1 MAKTQVKN
9 YVFKPGLGLDDNLFP
24 NAYSLLESN
33 KTFIIKETVAWI
45 QSQIDA
51 GASGFVGYT
60 YNSAKCERD
69 IGYVLDAFLNDLRY
83 GGNEQLRNTVK
94 YYWDQ
99 GVSQLDGD
107 RQPEIQSYTF
117 IGTLI
122 DEYVL
127 TNIEYARINTEV
139 AQTFNPSIDAIQA
152 EEAAFTKL
160 AQLVTDTVE
169 TITSYSYTIT
179 AEPSGVGTIK
189 LGNRYDTEDL
199 LLITNVTKNEI
210 IYNFSNPD
218 TGAVVSL
225 NTSNITADEDYPKFL
240 QNTDAITTITLK
252 YNTSTHSASD
262 QLQILTEKTENGKS
276 ITTVRPFDFGTDAIE
291 RTRHA
296 APVSMLDADFEYG
309 LQPTKWAAIGTMR
322 GYPSIYEIPGTDTP
336 VVTVTSDASFGNTT
350 EEFDIEMTNS
360 STNHYSINSG
370 RDRLGNLI
378 GDDPIITVREGDTI
392 NIVVNTPGSNNY
404 RMFFKTTPT
413 HDSTTDLIP
422 GVTGQGAET
431 GQTISWTTSIGDAGS
446 YFYVA
451 QGYTNMEGI
460 IRVTEADPLAGFGQ
474 SKITITTVTPHGV
487 SVGEP
492 ITVKALEDSV
502 TGASRAEGSFVVSD
516 VEGSNQ
522 LSYFAK
528 AKVGSV
534 PGTVIATSYTQLRQA
549 GFYTGATIGDP
560 SFEIVSNGTSG
571 TLSLELGVL
580 QGSTILP
587 FDGISPEVGAPLAGD
602 VAINPD
608 AQVTGV
614 NDTSAGGGEYITVEI
629 DGDYESGDSAID
641 VVDATGVVANL
652 ALDRGDGF
660 ATFVSSVD
668 GNTLNLSNA
677 LADDFTGNE
686 TDYLSV
692 SGSNVLTTGSEVSVN
707 ISRTGGAYN
716 ITSFTDA
723 GTGYELGDRLI
734 ISGTTLGGLT
744 PEHDLEILVNSV
756 VSDGSIDTFTTEG
769 SSFDGVAT
777 VSNLTP
783 AANGGNGSGQLFD
796 ISFTDNVYSVSVAAG
811 DTSSNFIQND
821 VIKILG
827 SSIPQGSDPTN
838 DVFVTVTGVDGS
850 GKITS
855 ATASGTAPDAVVEY
869 TGVAYSGG
877 SGTGAAFDVTRTG
890 TVYSVSI
897 QSGQQGINYVPT
909 DTITVL
915 GTSLGG
921 TSPTNDVTIT
931 VDNVDGAGGI
941 TDFSVSGVAVNT
953 GTADGILG
961 DPLIGEQ
968 FQLSV
973 SLNAGTYSLD
983 NIDTAGQNYGVGQTF
998 TIPGTQLIGETP
1010 TNDLTITI
1018 DSIGV
1023 NRSITGVSLSGT
1035 AAGATATYSDVTPSN
1050 LQPVGVG
1057 ALFNITRDD
1066 GAYAISLVSAG
1077 NDYKV
1082 GNRILIP
1089 GTNLGG
1095 TSPLND
1101 LELRVTAETAGA
1113 IDTFADFYVEAT
1125 TGNILRLFSTVTIS
1139 EPTLEN
1145 LNAGAS
1151 VNYAELA
1158 TIEVTF
1164 ENAHGLVPGDAFI
1177 ATISSDD
1184 GLNNHKIAGGSFIVN
1199 DIPELNK
1206 LRYSARTEGTIS
1218 TDAGIDGQIYAR
1230 PDSFFVHRPFDGG
1243 VQLGTG
1249 GPQHGAQAIRQSKKY
1264 IRYQSGKGIMYTTGA
1279 LFAPSY
1285 DIRSATSDGVEV
1297 GSLIT
1302 ITTDDNDHGVQVGGI
1317 VRLLGIETPG
1327 YNSGPQT
1334 SVPPE
1339 FDYEVVEVVDE
1350 RTFKVRSQRRLGSTE
1365 AVLGFGAQM
1374 SVVAWHGATVR
1385 SGIFDDQNGIFWE
1398 FDGTQISVVQRTGT
1412 QQLAGTIAMT
1422 VDNNLVT
1429 GTNTRFRDQL
1439 KAGDRIVIKGM
1450 THVVSH
1456 VNSQTECT
1464 VTPDWRGVVNIT
1476 GTKANLIVDK
1486 KVKQSEFNLDK
1497 LDGTGPSGYDLDIA
1511 KMQMIGIQYSWYGAG
1526 FIDFMLR
1533 GADGNFVYAHRM
1545 RNSNVNTEAFMRSG
1559 NLPVR
1564 YEVTNEGP
1572 PGKLS
1577 AAIDNSQ
1584 TTLPLADSSFFPDAG
1599 TVYIDNEIISF
1610 TGNNKDTN
1618 TLTGCTR
1625 GTTYSNYQAGASRT
1639 YAAGSAASHD
1649 DRTGV
1654 ILISQTITPL
1664 ISHWGSAFITD
1675 GGFDEDRGYI
1685 FSYVEKGITVETE
1698 NQTAFLIRLAPSVS
1712 NALVGDL
1719 GERELLNRAQLLLQS
1734 LEITSDSSNG
1744 SIVVEGILNPRNYP
1758 ANPSAVSWTELTGV
1772 AQGGQPSFAQIAGGG
1787 GITWTTSGSTTNNSA
1802 TVSGAITATFPTYYG
1817 EEERNGYVGLHR
1829 GDGDWYIPDELFD
1842 GSGIERGDEY
1852 VSDTGPGS
1860 FESGTV
1866 VSFIRRSD
1874 RTENGV
1880 SLTRIAMSRGYDDDT
1895 RFIAGKS
1902 NGGTD
1907 TGDTITLRKIG
1918 SRSTYNRTNYLYYTE
1933 SSYESALAAG
1943 VVVGTQVA
1951 VTDTSWPAGTRVQFI
1966 EEKTFGLVDVGQ
1978 TTFYL
1983 VFYSSTSTG
1992 NISASSTTTYNL
2004 TPATFAEPG
2013 ETIFSFIATPGERAT
2028 VDFSELKE
2036 LTNTPL
2042 GGRGTFPNGP
2052 DVLAINVYKT
2062 SGNDVNANVILNW
2075 GEAQA

>member
-33 KTFIIKETVAWI
+33 KTFIIKETIAWI

-240 QNTDAITTITLK
+240 QNTDAVTTITLK

-350 EEFDIEMTNS
+350 LEFDLVMTNS
-360 STNHYSINSG
+360 STTHYSINSG
-370 RDRLGNLI
+370 SDRLGNLI
-378 GDDPIITVREGDTI
+378 GDDPIITIREGDTLS
-392 NIVVNTPGSNNY
+392 IVVNTPATNAY
-404 RMFFKTTPT
+404 RMYFKTTPT
-413 HDSTTDLIP
+413 TDSTTDLIP
-422 GVTGQGAET
+422 GVTGQGARS
-431 GQTISWTTSIGDAGS
+431 GSTISWTPSIGDAGT
-446 YFYVA
+446 YFYLS
-451 QGYTNMEGI
+451 QTYTNMQGI
-460 IRVTEADPLAGFGQ
+460 IRVIEADPLAGFGQ

-487 SVGEP
+487 DVGDP

-502 TGASRAEGSFVVSD
+502 PGASRAEGSFVVSD
-516 VEGSNQ
+516 VGGSNE

-534 PGTVIATSYTQLRQA
+534 PGTVIATSYTQLRKA
-549 GFYTGATIGDP
+549 GFYTGASIGKP

-587 FDGISPEVGAPLAGD
+587 FDGISPEVGAPLAGN

-614 NDTSAGGGEYITVEI
+614 NDTSAGGGEYITVEL
-629 DGDYESGDSAID
+629 DGDYESGDSAIN

-652 ALDRGDGF
+652 ALDRGDGV

-668 GNTLNLSNA
+668 GNTLNLSGA
-677 LADDFTGNE
+677 LASDLTGNE
-686 TDYLSV
+686 TDYQSV
-692 SGSNVLTTGSEVSVN
+692 SGSNVLTTGSEASVN
-707 ISRTGGAYN
+707 ISRAGGSYN
-716 ITSFTDA
+716 VISFTDA
-723 GTGYELGDRLI
+723 GTGYELGDRLV

-756 VSDGSIDTFTTEG
+756 VSDGSIDTFTLEG
-769 SSFDGVAT
+769 TSFDGVAT

-783 AANGGNGSGQLFD
+783 TVNGGNGSGQLFD

-811 DTSSNFIQND
+811 DTSSTFIQND

-827 SSIPQGSDPTN
+827 SNIPQGSNPTN
-838 DVFVTVTGVDGS
+838 DIFVTVTGVDGS

-855 ATASGTAPDAVVEY
+855 ATATGTAPDALVEY

-931 VDNVDGAGGI
+931 VDNVDGTGGI

-953 GTADGILG
+953 GTANGISG
-961 DPLIGEQ
+961 DPLVGDS
-968 FQLSV
+968 FALSV
-973 SLNAGTYSLD
+973 NLSAGTYSLD
-983 NIDTAGQNYGVGQTF
+983 NIESAGQNYGVGQTF

-1018 DSIGV
+1018 DSVGID
-1023 NRSITGVSLSGT
+1023 RSITGVTLSGT
-1035 AAGATATYSDVTPSN
+1035 AAGATATYSNISPSN
-1050 LQPVGVG
+1050 LQPIGVG

-1066 GAYAISLVSAG
+1066 GAYAISLVAAG
-1077 NDYKV
+1077 SDYKV

-1113 IDTFADFYVEAT
+1113 IDTFADFYIEAT

-1145 LNAGAS
+1145 INAGAS
-1151 VNYAELA
+1151 INYAELA
-1158 TIEVTF
+1158 TLEVTF
-1164 ENAHGLVPGDAFI
+1164 GNAHGLVPGDAFI
-1177 ATISSDD
+1177 ATISSDN
-1184 GLNNHKIAGGSFIVN
+1184 GTNNHRIAGGSFIVN

-1758 ANPSAVSWTELTGV
+1758 ANPSAVSWTELSGV

-1817 EEERNGYVGLHR
+1817 EEERNGYVGLHQF
-1829 GDGDWYIPDELFD
+1829 DQDWYIPDELFD

-1860 FESGTV
+1860 YPSGTV
-1866 VSFIRRSD
+1866 VNFIQRSE

-1880 SLTRIAMSRGYDDDT
+1880 SLTRINMNRGYENGT

-1907 TGDTITLRKIG
+1907 TGDTITLRKRTSG
-1918 SRSTYNRTNYLYYTE
+1918 TTYTRTNFLYYTE

-1966 EEKTFGLVDVGQ
+1966 QEKTFGLVDVGQ